1 MIYVVI
7 VRVYTNGGIEMSL
20 DFGTTCQDVVVT
32 GYTLPSVSFRFV
44 EVRKENDVCEVGCC
58 PWRMPKSHVM
68 GRNANV

>member
-7 VRVYTNGGIEMSL
+7 VRMYSNGGVQMSL
-20 DFGTTCQDVVVT
+20 DFGTACQDVVVT
-32 GYTLPSVSFRFV
+32 RFTLLSVSFRFV
-44 EVRKENDVCEVGCC
+44 EVRKGNEVCEVGCC